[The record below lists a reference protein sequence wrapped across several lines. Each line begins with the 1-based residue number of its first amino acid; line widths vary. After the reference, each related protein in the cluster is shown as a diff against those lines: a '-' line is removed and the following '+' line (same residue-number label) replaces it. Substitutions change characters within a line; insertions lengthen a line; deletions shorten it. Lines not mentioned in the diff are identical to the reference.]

1 MPSTSATPIIRLTVI
16 NGPNLNMLGL
26 REAGHY
32 GRNTLPELEKGLE
45 SHHPALQF
53 SFFQS
58 NHEGEIIDFIQ
69 NIARKLAAGE
79 AGTPDGLMCNFGGFT
94 HSSVAIRDALALVK
108 CPKVEVHLSNIH
120 AREEF
125 RQHSLTAGVCDG
137 VIAGFGPQSYHLAA
151 EALSQRIETLRE
163 QA

>member
-1 MPSTSATPIIRLTVI
+1 MPNRTAAPLRITVI

-32 GRNTLPELEKGLE
+32 GRNTLPELQKSLE
-45 SHHPALQF
+45 THHPEAQF

-58 NHEGEIIDFIQ
+58 NHEGELIDFIQ
-69 NIARKLAAGE
+69 NIARKLADGSPD
-79 AGTPDGLMCNFGGFT
+79 TPDGLMCNFGGFT

-108 CPKVEVHLSNIH
+108 RPKVEVHLSNIH
-120 AREEF
+120 ARESF

-137 VIAGFGPQSYHLAA
+137 VIAGFGPQSYHLATQ
-151 EALSQRIETLRE
+151 ALFRLIETRQE

>member
-1 MPSTSATPIIRLTVI
+1 MPSSTHAPLRITVI

-26 REAGHY
+26 RDAGHY
-32 GRNTLPELEKGLE
+32 GRNTLPELQKSLE
-45 SHHPALQF
+45 THHPEVQF

-58 NHEGEIIDFIQ
+58 NHEGELIDFIQ
-69 NIARKLAAGE
+69 QIARHLADGNPD
-79 AGTPDGLMCNFGGFT
+79 TPDGLMCNFGGFT
-94 HSSVAIRDALALVK
+94 HSSVAIRDAMALVK

-120 AREEF
+120 ARESF

-137 VIAGFGPQSYHLAA
+137 VIAGFGPQSYHLAVR
-151 EALSQRIETLRE
+151 ALSQLIQTRQE